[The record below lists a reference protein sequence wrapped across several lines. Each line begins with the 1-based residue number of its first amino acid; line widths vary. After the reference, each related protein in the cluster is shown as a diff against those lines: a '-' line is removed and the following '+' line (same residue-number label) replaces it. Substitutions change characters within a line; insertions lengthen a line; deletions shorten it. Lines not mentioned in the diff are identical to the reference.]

1 MLLSLSGDKTGK
13 EYNLNAV
20 NTPSS
25 LAGVEDENWLRLVT
39 ELTITKDWEKLSPTR
54 EEASR
59 VIGEQ
64 KVVDALV
71 VASAFN
77 GITRVADATG
87 IPLDIDTENNT
98 AQMRADTGIQ
108 SFDYN
113 EKSARYDVFN

>member
-20 NTPSS
+20 NTPSG
-25 LAGVEDENWLRLVT
+25 LAGVEDEHWLRLVT
-39 ELTITKDWEKLSPTR
+39 ELTMTKDWEKLSHTR

-59 VIGEQ
+59 IIGEQ
-64 KVVDALV
+64 KVVDTLV

-87 IPLDIDTENNT
+87 IPLDNDTEKNT
-98 AQMRADTGIQ
+98 DQMRKDTGIQ
-108 SFDYN
+108 SFNYD
-113 EKSARYDVFN
+113 EKSTRYNGLN